1 MSLMKKTRLGKDT
14 SLGQK
19 NMRASQAG
27 YRDIVSWKVTEASDR
42 YYLYGNKVEENNTLE
57 FEGTLSN

>member
-1 MSLMKKTRLGKDT
+1 
-14 SLGQK
+14 
-19 NMRASQAG
+19 MRASQAG